1 MNGVES
7 STNAEGMVRA
17 VGAGNRLSAPARASG
32 EADLGRYNVCAKGFV
47 SAARE
52 RLTQALA
59 GAGFVHVAA
68 GNFTNFGMLVGRSP
82 DDSGEMEDL
91 KPGLAVELATWAAEQ
106 IAGSPGAAGDTQ
118 AHVDSQ
124 RAVALLR

>member
-17 VGAGNRLSAPARASG
+17 VGAGNRLSPPPRAPR
-32 EADLGRYNVCAKGFV
+32 EADLGRHNVCARGFV
-47 SAARE
+47 TVAKE
-52 RLTQALA
+52 MLTKALT
-59 GAGFVHVAA
+59 GAGFVDVAA

-82 DDSGEMEDL
+82 DTSGEMEDL
-91 KPGLAVELATWAAEQ
+91 KPGLAVELAAWAAEQ

-124 RAVALLR
+124 RAVALLS